1 MATIDN
7 SPWVGSGDSRVTGE
21 GQQTAPAVAAL
32 AGGGYVIAWLVEG
45 SVNGIDFSG
54 VRAQRFDAGGA
65 KVGGELV
72 LSSGPA
78 AGVPD
83 LAALADGGFVA
94 TWDARP
100 DPAGPTSY
108 VARRF
113 DGAGN
118 AVGGEFQPNAAA
130 NLHHA
135 ASAEA
140 TALAGGGYLVEWWAD
155 IGAGWGPAVQVYT
168 AGGAPVGGNK
178 ALGYE
183 APGNPYGE
191 GTHIHAGGTA
201 AASDGG
207 FVAVW
212 SASTAYVPGSGSIAH
227 VYAQRFDAAGSA
239 VSGPVEVATSSSAS
253 FLVQGVEAAVLA
265 GSGELVVSLRG
276 MLPDGRTQLTAQRF
290 DGAGHA
296 TGPVQTMV
304 FADVVI
310 DSKVTAL
317 GDGGFVVSWLHGA
330 TEQQTLF
337 AQRFDA
343 GGAKLGDAVL
353 IGSGKALYAHYSV
366 TATANGG
373 AVFAW
378 DDGRLDLGDV
388 YAERFAP
395 SASSGGD
402 TAPPGVVGFA
412 PADEAVSVPITTN
425 IQLTFGE
432 TVQKGAGSILLKNS
446 AGAVVE
452 AYDVAS
458 SGNVTISG
466 NILTIDP
473 TEKLAYSTGYSVEI
487 AAGAVRDLAGNA
499 YAGTTTY
506 NFTTGGPP
514 DGPAPSPE
522 VVGTGGPDNLVG
534 STGDDR
540 VSGGGGNDT
549 LNGRGGNDAID
560 GGDGTD
566 TAIIETTMAGV
577 QAYSFANGVITVTT
591 ALGTQTLVNVERV
604 RLNDGLFAFDTQG
617 PAGETWQAAAIFHA
631 GFGHVPGAGELS
643 RWTAA
648 ADAAP
653 TMGALAQQM
662 IDAYA
667 PGVSSHTLVAHVYTQ
682 LVHQAPSGEVVQSYV
697 DQIGPGR
704 QFATQGDLLAYAA
717 SLSLNT
723 DGMAGFVGSIQQLE
737 PDWF

>member
-7 SPWVGSGDSRVTGE
+7 SPWVGSGDSRVTAE

-45 SVNGIDFSG
+45 SVNGVDFSG

-72 LSSGPA
+72 LSAGPA

-100 DPAGPTSY
+100 DPAGPTNY

-118 AVGGEFQPNAAA
+118 PVGGEFQANTASNAD
-130 NLHHA
+130 HA
-135 ASAEA
+135 ASAQA
-140 TALAGGGYLVEWWAD
+140 TALAGGGYLVEWWGNV
-155 IGAGWGPAVQVYT
+155 GAGWGPVVQVYAANGAP
-168 AGGAPVGGNK
+168 AGGNMP
-178 ALGYE
+178 LGYE
-183 APGNPYGE
+183 APGNPFGE
-191 GTHIHAGGTA
+191 GSYIHAGGTA
-201 AASDGG
+201 ATADGG
-207 FVAVW
+207 FAAVW
-212 SASTAYVPGSGSIAH
+212 SASTAFVPGGGSIDH
-227 VYAQRFDAAGSA
+227 VYAQRFDAAGGA
-239 VSGPVEVATSSSAS
+239 LSGPVEVATVSSNS

-265 GSGELVVSLRG
+265 GTGELVVSLRG

-290 DGAGHA
+290 DATGHA
-296 TGPVQTMV
+296 ASGLQTMV
-304 FADVVI
+304 FADVVL

-317 GDGGFVVSWLHGA
+317 ADGSFVVSWLHGE

-343 GGAKLGDAVL
+343 AGAKLGDPVL
-353 IGSGKALYAHYSV
+353 VGSGKALYAHYDV
-366 TATANGG
+366 TATAGGG

-402 TAPPGVVGFA
+402 TAPPGVVGFS
-412 PADEAVSVPITTN
+412 PADEAVSVPVTTN
-425 IQLTFGE
+425 IQVTFGE

-452 AYDVAS
+452 AYDAAS
-458 SGNVTISG
+458 SSNVTLSG

-473 TEKLAYSTGYSVEI
+473 TAQLAYNTGYTVEI

-499 YAGTTTY
+499 YAGTGSY
-506 NFTTGGPP
+506 NFTTGGAP

-577 QAYSFANGVITVTT
+577 QAYSFANGVISVTT
-591 ALGTQTLVNVERV
+591 ALGTQTMVNVERV
-604 RLNDGLFAFDTQG
+604 HLNDGLFAFDTQG

-631 GFGHVPGAGELS
+631 GFGQLPGAADLS

-648 ADAAP
+648 ADGAP

-662 IDAYA
+662 IDHYA

-682 LVHQAPSGEVVQSYV
+682 LVHQAPSAEVVQSYV

-704 QFATQGDLLAYAA
+704 PFATQGDLLAFAA
-717 SLSLNT
+717 SLALNT
-723 DGMAGFVGSIQQLE
+723 NGMAGFVGSIQQLE
-737 PDWF
+737 PGWF

>member
-21 GQQTAPAVAAL
+21 GEQTAPATAAL

-45 SVNGIDFSG
+45 SVNGVDFSG
-54 VRAQRFDAGGA
+54 VRAQRFDAAGV

-72 LSSGPA
+72 LSNGPA

-83 LAALADGGFVA
+83 LAALADGGFLA

-100 DPAGPTSY
+100 DPAGPTNY

-118 AVGGEFQPNAAA
+118 PVGGEFQANAAA
-130 NLHHA
+130 NFDHA

-140 TALAGGGYLVEWWAD
+140 TALTSGGYLVEWWAN
-155 IGAGWGPAVQVYT
+155 IGAGWGPTVQVYN
-168 AGGAPVGGNK
+168 AAGAPVGGNMPI
-178 ALGYE
+178 GYE
-183 APGNPYGE
+183 APGNPFGE
-191 GTHIHAGGTA
+191 GTYIHAGGTA

-212 SASTAYVPGSGSIAH
+212 AASTAYVPGSGTIAH
-227 VYAQRFDAAGSA
+227 VYAQRFDAAGREL
-239 VSGPVEVATSSSAS
+239 SGPVEVATSPSTS
-253 FLVQGVEAAVLA
+253 FLVQGVEAAVL
-265 GSGELVVSLRG
+265 SGGQLVVSLRG
-276 MLPDGRTQLTAQRF
+276 MLPDGRTQVTAQRF
-290 DGAGHA
+290 DGAGNPA
-296 TGPVQTMV
+296 GGLQTMA

-317 GDGGFVVSWLHGA
+317 GDGGFVVSWLHGE

-343 GGAKLGDAVL
+343 SGAKLGDAVL
-353 IGSGKALYAHYSV
+353 VGSGKALYAHYSV
-366 TATANGG
+366 AATGNGG

-378 DDGRLDLGDV
+378 DDGRLDVGDV

-402 TAPPGVVGFA
+402 TAPPGVVGFS
-412 PADEAVSVPITTN
+412 PADEAVSVPITAN
-425 IQLTFGE
+425 IQVTFGE
-432 TVQKGAGSILLKNS
+432 AVQKGAGSILLKNS
-446 AGAVVE
+446 AGAVIE
-452 AYDVAS
+452 SYDAAT
-458 SGNVTISG
+458 SGNVTISA
-466 NILTIDP
+466 NILTINP
-473 TEKLAYSTGYSVEI
+473 TANLAYSTVYSVEI
-487 AAGAVRDLAGNA
+487 GPGAVRDLAGNA
-499 YAGTTTY
+499 YAGTNTY

-522 VVGTGGPDNLVG
+522 VVGTGGNDNLVG

-540 VSGGGGNDT
+540 ISGGGGNDR
-549 LNGRGGNDAID
+549 LNGRGGNDTID

-566 TAIIETTMAGV
+566 TAIIETTLAGV

-604 RLNDGLFAFDTQG
+604 RLNDGLFAFDTNG

-631 GFGHVPGAGELS
+631 GFGHLPGVGDLS
-643 RWTAA
+643 RWTAV
-648 ADAAP
+648 ADGAP
-653 TMGALAQQM
+653 TMGVLAQQM
-662 IDAYA
+662 IDHYA

-682 LVHQAPSGEVVQSYV
+682 LVHQAPSAEVVQSYV
-697 DQIGPGR
+697 DQIGGGR
-704 QFATQGDLLAYAA
+704 QFATQGDLLAFAA

-723 DGMAGFVGSIQQLE
+723 NGMAGFVGSIQQLE
-737 PDWF
+737 PGWF

>member
-32 AGGGYVIAWLVEG
+32 AGGGYVIAWLVQG
-45 SVNGIDFSG
+45 SVNGVDFSG
-54 VRAQRFDAGGA
+54 VRAQRFDAGSA

-72 LSSGPA
+72 LSNGPA
-78 AGVPD
+78 GGVPD
-83 LAALADGGFVA
+83 LAALADGGFIA

-100 DPAGPTSY
+100 DPAGPTNY

-118 AVGGEFQPNAAA
+118 PVGGEFQANAAPNAD
-130 NLHHA
+130 HA
-135 ASAEA
+135 ASAEV
-140 TALAGGGYLVEWWAD
+140 TALAGGGYLLAWWAN
-155 IGAGWGPAVQVYT
+155 IGAGWGPAVQVY
-168 AGGAPVGGNK
+168 GASGASVGGNMPV
-178 ALGYE
+178 GYE
-183 APGNPYGE
+183 APGNPFGE
-191 GTHIHAGGTA
+191 GTYIHAGGTTA
-201 AASDGG
+201 TSDGG

-212 SASTAYVPGSGSIAH
+212 SASTPYVPGGGTVDH
-227 VYAQRFDAAGSA
+227 VYAQRFDAAGRA
-239 VSGPVEVATSSSAS
+239 LGTVEVAGSASTS
-253 FLVQGVEAAVLA
+253 FLVQGVEAAMLA
-265 GSGELVVSLRG
+265 GGELVVSLRG
-276 MLPDGRTQLTAQRF
+276 MLPDGRTQITAQRF
-290 DGAGHA
+290 DGAGRA
-296 TGPVQTMV
+296 AGSLQTMV

-317 GDGGFVVSWLHGA
+317 GDGGFVVSWLHGGN
-330 TEQQTLF
+330 EQQTLF

-343 GGAKLGDAVL
+343 AGAKLGEPVL
-353 IGSGKALYAHYSV
+353 VGSGKALYAHYDV
-366 TATANGG
+366 TATAGGG

-395 SASSGGD
+395 SGSSGGD
-402 TAPPGVVGFA
+402 TAAPAVVGLS

-432 TVQKGAGSILLKNS
+432 TVQKGAGSIVLKNS

-452 AYDVAS
+452 AYDAATS
-458 SGNVTISG
+458 SNVTISG
-466 NILTIDP
+466 NILTINP
-473 TEKLAYSTGYSVEI
+473 TANLAYSTGYSVEI

-499 YAGTTTY
+499 YAGTSTY

-522 VVGTGGPDNLVG
+522 VVGSGGNDNLVG

-540 VSGGGGNDT
+540 MSGGGGNDR
-549 LNGRGGNDAID
+549 LNGRGGNDTID

-566 TAIIETTMAGV
+566 TVIVETAIAGV
-577 QAYSFANGVITVTT
+577 HAYSFGNGVITVTT

-604 RLNDGLFAFDTQG
+604 RLQDGLFAFDTQG

-631 GFGHVPGAGELS
+631 GFGQVPGISDLS
-643 RWTAA
+643 RWTAVG
-648 ADAAP
+648 DGAP
-653 TMGALAQQM
+653 TMGVLAQQM
-662 IDAYA
+662 IDQYA
-667 PGVSSHTLVAHVYTQ
+667 PGVSTHSLVAHVYAQ
-682 LVHQAPSGEVVQSYV
+682 LVHQPPSEEVVQSYV
-697 DQIGPGR
+697 DMVGPGR
-704 QFATQGDLLAYAA
+704 EFATQGDLLAFAA

-723 DGMAGFVGSIQQLE
+723 DRMAGFVGSMQQLE
-737 PDWF
+737 PGWF

>member
-32 AGGGYVIAWLVEG
+32 AGGGYVIAWLVTG

-83 LAALADGGFVA
+83 LAALADGGFIA
-94 TWDARP
+94 TWDARA
-100 DPAGPTSY
+100 DPAGPTNY

-113 DGAGN
+113 DAAGTP
-118 AVGGEFQPNAAA
+118 VGGEFQANAAA
-130 NLHHA
+130 NADHA
-135 ASAEA
+135 ASAEV
-140 TALAGGGYLVEWWAD
+140 TALAGGGYLVEWWAN
-155 IGAGWGPAVQVYT
+155 IGAGWGPVVQVYD
-168 AGGAPVGGNK
+168 AGGAPVGGNTPI
-178 ALGYE
+178 GYE
-183 APGNPYGE
+183 APGNPFGP
-191 GTHIHAGGTA
+191 GTYIHAGGTTA
-201 AASDGG
+201 TSDGG

-212 SASTAYVPGSGSIAH
+212 AASTAHVPGSGSTDH
-227 VYAQRFDAAGSA
+227 VYAQRFDAAGRA
-239 VSGPVEVATSSSAS
+239 VSGPVEVATSPSTL

-265 GSGELVVSLRG
+265 AGHMAVSLRG
-276 MLPDGRTQLTAQRF
+276 MLPDGRTLITAQQV
-290 DGAGHA
+290 DGAGGA
-296 TGPVQTMV
+296 SGALQTMV
-304 FADVVI
+304 FAEVVL

-317 GDGGFVVSWLHGA
+317 ADGGFVVSWLHGGV
-330 TEQQTLF
+330 EQQTLF

-343 GGAKLGDAVL
+343 GGAKLGEPVL
-353 IGSGKALYAHYSV
+353 VGSGKALYAHYSV
-366 TATANGG
+366 AATANGG

-402 TAPPGVVGFA
+402 TAPPGVVGFS

-425 IQLTFGE
+425 IQVTFGE
-432 TVQKGAGSILLKNS
+432 AVQKGAGSILLKNS

-458 SGNVTISG
+458 SSNVTISG

-473 TEKLAYSTGYSVEI
+473 TANLAYSTGYTVEI

-499 YAGTTTY
+499 YAGTTSY

-522 VVGTGGPDNLVG
+522 VVGTGGNDNLVG

-540 VSGGGGNDT
+540 MFGGGGNDT

-566 TAIIETTMAGV
+566 TVIIGTTLAGV
-577 QAYSFANGVITVTT
+577 QAYSFVNGVITVTT

-604 RLNDGLFAFDTQG
+604 RLDDGLFAFDTQG

-631 GFGHVPGAGELS
+631 GFGHLPEVGDLS
-643 RWTAA
+643 RWTAV
-648 ADAAP
+648 ADGTP
-653 TMGALAQQM
+653 TMGLLAQQM
-662 IDAYA
+662 IDHYA
-667 PGVSSHTLVAHVYTQ
+667 PGVSSHALVAHVYTQ
-682 LVHQAPSGEVVQSYV
+682 LVREAPSAEVVQSYV
-697 DQIGPGR
+697 DQIGAGR
-704 QFATQGDLLAYAA
+704 PFATQGDLLALAA
-717 SLSLNT
+717 SLPLNT

-737 PDWF
+737 PGWF

>member
-32 AGGGYVIAWLVEG
+32 AGGGYVIAWLVQG

-72 LSSGPA
+72 LSNGPA

-83 LAALADGGFVA
+83 LAGLADGGFVA
-94 TWDARP
+94 TWDARL
-100 DPAGPTSY
+100 DPAGPTNY

-118 AVGGEFQPNAAA
+118 PVGGEFQANAAA
-130 NLHHA
+130 NVDHA

-140 TALAGGGYLVEWWAD
+140 TALSGGGYLVEFWAD
-155 IGAGWGPAVQVYT
+155 VGVGWGPTVQVYD
-168 AGGAPVGGNK
+168 AGGAPVGGNLP
-178 ALGYE
+178 LGYE
-183 APGNPYGE
+183 APGNPFGE
-191 GTHIHAGGTA
+191 GTYIHAGGTA
-201 AASDGG
+201 ATSDGG

-212 SASTAYVPGSGSIAH
+212 SASTPYVPGGGTVDH
-227 VYAQRFDAAGSA
+227 VYAQRFDAAGRA
-239 VSGPVEVATSSSAS
+239 LTAPLEVTTSPSTT
-253 FLVQGVEAAVLA
+253 FLVHGVEAAVLA
-265 GSGELVVSLRG
+265 GTGELVVSLRG
-276 MLPDGRTQLTAQRF
+276 MLPDGRALITAQRF
-290 DGAGHA
+290 DGSGQA
-296 TGPVQTMV
+296 TGALQTMV

-353 IGSGKALYAHYSV
+353 VGSGKSLYAHYGV
-366 TATANGG
+366 TATSDGG

-378 DDGRLDLGDV
+378 DDGRMDYGDV
-388 YAERFAP
+388 YAERFVP

-402 TAPPGVVGFA
+402 TAPPGVVGFS
-412 PADEAVSVPITTN
+412 PADEGASVPITTN
-425 IQLTFGE
+425 IEVTFGE
-432 TVQKGAGSILLKNS
+432 TVRKGAGSIVLKNS
-446 AGAVVE
+446 AGVVVE
-452 AYDVAS
+452 AYDAAS
-458 SGNVTISG
+458 SSNVTVSG
-466 NILTIDP
+466 NILTINP
-473 TEKLAYSTGYSVEI
+473 TANLAYGTGYSVEI

-506 NFTTGGPP
+506 NFTTAAAASP
-514 DGPAPSPE
+514 D
-522 VVGTGGPDNLVG
+522 VVGTSGNDNLVG

-540 VSGGGGNDT
+540 ISGGGGNDT

-566 TAIIETTMAGV
+566 TAIIESALAGL
-577 QAYSFANGVITVTT
+577 QAYSLVDGVISLTT

-604 RLNDGLFAFDTQG
+604 RLDDGLFAFDTQG
-617 PAGETWQAAAIFHA
+617 PAGETWQAAAILHA
-631 GFGHVPGAGELS
+631 AFGQLPGRPELS

-648 ADAAP
+648 ADDSP
-653 TMGALAQQM
+653 TMGTLAQQV
-662 IDAYA
+662 IDTYA
-667 PGVSSHTLVAHVYTQ
+667 PGVSSHALVTYLYVQ
-682 LVHQAPSGEVVQSYV
+682 LVRQAPSAETVQILV
-697 DQIGPGR
+697 DLIGPGR
-704 QFATQGDLLAYAA
+704 PFATQGDLLGGVAA
-717 SLSLNT
+717 LPLNT
-723 DGMAGFVGSIQQLE
+723 DRMAGFVGSVQQLE
-737 PDWF
+737 PGWF

>member
-45 SVNGIDFSG
+45 SVNGVDFSG

-72 LSSGPA
+72 LSNGPA

-83 LAALADGGFVA
+83 LAALADGGFVG

-100 DPAGPTSY
+100 DPAGATNY

-113 DGAGN
+113 DAAGN
-118 AVGGEFQPNAAA
+118 PVGGEFQANTAPNAD
-130 NLHHA
+130 HA

-140 TALAGGGYLVEWWAD
+140 TALTSGGYVVEWWAN
-155 IGAGWGPAVQVYT
+155 IGAGWGPAVQVYAANGT
-168 AGGAPVGGNK
+168 PVGAN
-178 ALGYE
+178 APIGYE
-183 APGNPYGE
+183 APGNPFGE
-191 GTHIHAGGTA
+191 GTYINAGATA
-201 AASDGG
+201 AATDGG

-212 SASTAYVPGSGSIAH
+212 SASTGYVPGSGTTAH
-227 VYAQRFDAAGSA
+227 VYAQRFDAGGHAL
-239 VSGPVEVATSSSAS
+239 SGPVEVATVPSTSL
-253 FLVQGVEAAVLA
+253 LVQGVEAAVLA
-265 GSGELVVSLRG
+265 GTGELVVSLRG

-290 DGAGHA
+290 DGTGHA
-296 TGPVQTMV
+296 SGALQTMA
-304 FADVVI
+304 FTDVVL

-330 TEQQTLF
+330 TEQQTLY

-343 GGAKLGDAVL
+343 GGTRLGDAVL
-353 IGSGKALYAHYSV
+353 IGSGKALYAHYDV

-373 AVFAW
+373 AVFTW

-402 TAPPGVVGFA
+402 TAPPGVVGFS

-425 IQLTFGE
+425 IQVTFGE

-446 AGAVVE
+446 AGTVVE
-452 AYDVAS
+452 AFDVATS
-458 SGNVTISG
+458 SKVSISG

-473 TEKLAYSTGYSVEI
+473 TANLAYSTGYSVEI

-499 YAGTTTY
+499 YAGTATY
-506 NFTTGGPP
+506 NFTTGGAP

-522 VVGTGGPDNLVG
+522 VVGTGGSDNLVG

-540 VSGGGGNDT
+540 ISGGGGNDT
-549 LNGRGGNDAID
+549 LNGRGGNDAVD

-566 TAIIETTMAGV
+566 TAIIETGLAGV
-577 QAYSFANGVITVTT
+577 LAYSYANGVITVTT
-591 ALGTQTLVNVERV
+591 ALGTQTMVNVERV

-617 PAGETWQAAAIFHA
+617 PSGETWQAAAIFHA
-631 GFGHVPGAGELS
+631 GFGQLPGVGDLS

-648 ADAAP
+648 ADGAP
-653 TMGALAQQM
+653 TMGILAQQM
-662 IDAYA
+662 IDHYA
-667 PGVSSHTLVAHVYTQ
+667 PGVSSHALVAHVYTQ
-682 LVHQAPSGEVVQSYV
+682 LVHQAPSAEVVQSYV

-704 QFATQGDLLAYAA
+704 PFATQGDLLAYAA

-737 PDWF
+737 PGWF

>member
-7 SPWVGSGDSRVTGE
+7 SPWVGSGDSRITGE
-21 GQQTAPAVAAL
+21 GQQTAPAVATL
-32 AGGGYVIAWLVEG
+32 AGGGYVIAWLVAG
-45 SVNGIDFSG
+45 SVNGVDFSG

-72 LSSGPA
+72 LSGGPA

-94 TWDARP
+94 SWDARP
-100 DPAGPTSY
+100 DPTGPTNY

-113 DGAGN
+113 DAAGN
-118 AVGGEFQPNAAA
+118 PVGGEVQANAVA
-130 NLHHA
+130 NADHA
-135 ASAEA
+135 ASAEV
-140 TALAGGGYLVEWWAD
+140 TAFAGGGYLVEWWAN
-155 IGAGWGPAVQVYT
+155 IGAGWGPAVQVYN
-168 AGGAPVGGNK
+168 AGGAPVGGNTP
-178 ALGYE
+178 LGYE
-183 APGNPYGE
+183 APGNPFGP
-191 GTHIHAGGTA
+191 GTYIHSGGTTA
-201 AASDGG
+201 TSDGG

-212 SASTAYVPGSGSIAH
+212 AASTPYAPGGGTTDH
-227 VYAQRFDAAGSA
+227 VYAQRFDAAGGA
-239 VSGPVEVATSSSAS
+239 LSGPIEVATSTSTS
-253 FLVQGVEAAVLA
+253 FLVQGVEATTLA
-265 GSGELVVSLRG
+265 GTGELVVSLRG

-290 DGAGHA
+290 DSAGHA
-296 TGPVQTMV
+296 SGSLQTMV
-304 FADVVI
+304 YADVVL

-317 GDGGFVVSWLHGA
+317 ADGGFVVSWLHGA
-330 TEQQTLF
+330 VEQQTLF

-343 GGAKLGDAVL
+343 GGGKLGDAVL
-353 IGSGKALYAHYSV
+353 IGSGKALYAKYSV

-378 DDGRLDLGDV
+378 DDGRLDTGDV

-402 TAPPGVVGFA
+402 TAPPGVVGFS
-412 PADEAVSVPITTN
+412 PADEAVSVPITAN
-425 IQLTFGE
+425 IQVTFGE

-452 AYDVAS
+452 SYNVAT

-466 NILTIDP
+466 NMLTIDP
-473 TEKLAYSTGYSVEI
+473 TANLAYTTGYSVEI
-487 AAGAVRDLAGNA
+487 APGAVRDLAGNA

-506 NFTTGGPP
+506 NFTTGAAP
-514 DGPAPSPE
+514 DGPAPSPD
-522 VVGTGGPDNLVG
+522 VVGTGGNDNLVG

-540 VSGGGGNDT
+540 MFGSGGNDT

-566 TAIIETTMAGV
+566 TVIIETTLAGV
-577 QAYSFANGVITVTT
+577 LAYSFGNGVITVTT

-631 GFGHVPGAGELS
+631 GFGQLPGIGDLS
-643 RWTAA
+643 RWTAV
-648 ADAAP
+648 ADGAS
-653 TMGALAQQM
+653 TMGVLAQQM
-662 IDAYA
+662 IDHYA
-667 PGVSSHTLVAHVYTQ
+667 PGVSSHELVAHVYTQ
-682 LVHQAPSGEVVQSYV
+682 LVHQAPSAEVVQGYV
-697 DQIGPGR
+697 DQIGAGR
-704 QFATQGDLLAYAA
+704 AFATQGDLLAYAA
-717 SLSLNT
+717 SLSINT

-737 PDWF
+737 PGWF